1 MAGTEEWPPNM
12 TEARMQLQQMSWEE
26 VETYLATRDDAVLPV
41 GSTEQ
46 HGPIGLI
53 GTDALCATA
62 VAEGAC
68 AAAGAVMLPPLAYTP
83 APFNMGFPGTI
94 SVSEATFSALVSDIV
109 MSLACHGFR
118 RLYVLN
124 GHGANLAPLR
134 ALAETAPLSLRI
146 RSWWDYPRTDA
157 LRRSLYGDWEGMHA
171 TPSEIAITQARYR
184 RIERAP
190 LPAPRPLDAAFRA
203 AHAGDRHGPPDEHR
217 AAFPCGRVGS
227 WSELAC
233 PEHGTELLALAIQ
246 EAAEDMRDF
255 EAPGADAP

>member
-1 MAGTEEWPPNM
+1 M
-12 TEARMQLQQMSWEE
+12 TLQEMSWEE
-26 VETYLATRDDAVLPV
+26 VETYLASRDDAVLPV

-62 VAEGAC
+62 VAEGA
-68 AAAGAVMLPPLAYTP
+68 AALAGSIMLPPVAYTP
-83 APFNMGFPGTI
+83 APFNMAFPGTI
-94 SVSEATFSALVSDIV
+94 SVSETTFSALLSDIIAA
-109 MSLACHGFR
+109 LATHGVR

-146 RSWWDYPRTDA
+146 RSWWDYPRTNA
-157 LRRSLYGDWEGMHA
+157 LRQELYGDWEGMHA
-171 TPSEIAITQARYR
+171 TPSEIAITQARHR
-184 RIERAP
+184 RITRAP
-190 LPAPRPLDAAFRA
+190 LPAPRALDAAFRA

-227 WSELAC
+227 WSELAR
-233 PEHGTELLALAIQ
+233 PEHGAELLALAIR
-246 EAAEDMRDF
+246 EAAADMREF
-255 EAPGADAP
+255 AGLTGPEAE